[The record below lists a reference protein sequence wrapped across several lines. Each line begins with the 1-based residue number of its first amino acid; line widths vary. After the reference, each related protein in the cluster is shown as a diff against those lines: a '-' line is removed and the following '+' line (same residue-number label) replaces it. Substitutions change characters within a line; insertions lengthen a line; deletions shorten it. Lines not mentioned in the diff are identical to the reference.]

1 MNSCMVYVGPAK
13 ISYVF
18 IYTETAVIDVPVRYT
33 THSFSLANCVPIT
46 VGVVIAVI
54 VVVLVAAIAVVAIIL
69 IRYRLGFKMD
79 VSLHKNYYMLHFSTM
94 CTSHSMFGC
103 VSKYTRTYVCFLN
116 ISFLVY
122 FLKKVY
128 F

>member
-33 THSFSLANCVPIT
+33 THSFSLANSFPIT
-46 VGVVIAVI
+46 LGVVIAVI
-54 VVVLVAAIAVVAIIL
+54 VVLSAAIPVVAIIL

-79 VSLHKNYYMLHFSTM
+79 VSLHKNYMLHFSTM

-103 VSKYTRTYVCFLN
+103 VLKYTRTYVCFLN
-116 ISFLVY
+116 ISFLSI
-122 FLKKVY
+122 LKKIFY
-128 F
+128 FK